1 MQITSNW
8 ALPNEGIRFLV
19 PQFLQ
24 NWLQLSPLTQDL
36 YPIALGYYP
45 VALNQVMNRSNHDN
59 HLVMYCTHG
68 KGWVTAGEQSFQ
80 VTAGDVF
87 CLPQG
92 VAHSYGADSSDP
104 WTIYWVH
111 YGGALSSDYN
121 QFFAADNTV
130 VQVGIQPRL
139 RADFEALFSL
149 RKAGYSSVEF
159 VHGACQLK
167 QMLSYIAV
175 LAKRSLSRQG
185 RFNLDDIEELMTMH
199 IESSLDLESLA
210 AQAQLSKYHFSR
222 KFKQL
227 TGHSPIQHFLHL
239 KIQHACLLLDTSENS
254 IKQIADEVGYGD
266 AYYFSRLFKQVMG
279 VSPSG
284 YRSKLKV

>member
-24 NWLQLSPLTQDL
+24 NWLQLSLLTQDL

-45 VALNQVMNRSNHDN
+45 VALNHVMNRSNHDN

-80 VTAGDVF
+80 VIAGDVF

-111 YGGALSSDYN
+111 YSGALSSNYN

-284 YRSKLKV
+284 YRRKLKV

>member
-24 NWLQLSPLTQDL
+24 NWLQLSLLTQDL

-45 VALNQVMNRSNHDN
+45 VALNHVMNRSNHDN

-80 VTAGDVF
+80 VIAGDVF

-111 YGGALSSDYN
+111 YSGALSSNYN

-175 LAKRSLSRQG
+175 LVKRSLSRQG

>member
-8 ALPNEGIRFLV
+8 PLPNEGIRFLV

-24 NWLQLSPLTQDL
+24 NWLQQSPLTQDL

-45 VALNQVMNRSNHDN
+45 IAINHAMNRSSHDN
-59 HLVMYCTHG
+59 HLMMYCTQG

-80 VTAGDVF
+80 VNAGDVF

-111 YGGALSSDYN
+111 YSGALSHDYN
-121 QFFAADNTV
+121 HFFAGDLTLV
-130 VQVGIQPRL
+130 HVGIQPRL

-167 QMLSYIAV
+167 QMLSYVAV

-185 RFNLDDIEELMTMH
+185 RFTLDDIEELMTMH
-199 IESSLDLESLA
+199 IQTSLDLESLA

-254 IKQIADEVGYGD
+254 IKQIAGEVGYSD

-284 YRSKLKV
+284 YRNKLKV

>member
-45 VALNQVMNRSNHDN
+45 VALNHVMNRSDHDN
-59 HLVMYCTHG
+59 HLMMYCTHG

-80 VTAGDVF
+80 VIAGDVF
-87 CLPQG
+87 SLPQG
-92 VAHSYGADSSDP
+92 VEHSYGADSSDP

-111 YGGALSSDYN
+111 YSGALSSDYN

-167 QMLSYIAV
+167 QMLSYVAV
-175 LAKRSLSRQG
+175 LARRSISKQG
-185 RFNLDDIEELMTMH
+185 RFNLAEIEELMAIH
-199 IESSLDLESLA
+199 INSSLDLESLA
-210 AQAQLSKYHFSR
+210 DQAQLSKYHFSR

-239 KIQHACLLLDTSENS
+239 KIQHACRLLDTSAVS
-254 IKQIADEVGYGD
+254 IKQIAGEVGYND

-279 VSPSG
+279 VSPTE
-284 YRSKLKV
+284 YRRKLTA